1 MIQNY
6 QPVQSD
12 ELQLLE
18 NDFIYMA
25 PEEHEHSSDGWYKG
39 TSHQTGVSALFPG
52 NFTVRCSQMEMWT
65 LHRYHCCLFL
75 SGFLLCL
82 TFDTLY
88 FLFSTRQCCCTI
100 EFLSPWQFLYYI
112 AAALYFQFVYF
123 QIIPTLNS
131 SSVLDIQIIATFDTL
146 YFQLCS
152 RRQLLHYTFGSFPDS
167 YYIMLSV
174 VLDYC
179 YIILL
184 VFSLRQMLHYTFS
197 SVVPGSF
204 FSFFPIITALY
215 FMLCSLSDSFY
226 IYFRLVCSFRQLL
239 YYAFICSLLLDICYI
254 MLCYS
259 HIDICY
265 ITLSFVLTRH
275 LL

>member
-1 MIQNY
+1 MF
-6 QPVQSD
+6 S
-12 ELQLLE
+12 E
-18 NDFIYMA
+18 
-25 PEEHEHSSDGWYKG
+25 
-39 TSHQTGVSALFPG
+39 
-52 NFTVRCSQMEMWT
+52 TVA
-65 LHRYHCCLFL
+65 
-75 SGFLLCL
+75 
-82 TFDTLY
+82 TLY
-88 FLFSTRQCCCTI
+88 FWFFS
-100 EFLSPWQFLYYI
+100 
-112 AAALYFQFVYF
+112 
-123 QIIPTLNS
+123 
-131 SSVLDIQIIATFDTL
+131 
-146 YFQLCS
+146 
-152 RRQLLHYTFGSFPDS
+152 RQLLHYAFCCSF
-167 YYIMLSV
+167 
-174 VLDYC
+174 LDYC

-204 FSFFPIITALY
+204 FSFFQIITALY